1 MKKTVIAV
9 LAAISL
15 AGCNTGT
22 RHLMPDYE
30 SGRHKF
36 ESIDVKD
43 TTKQNTECD
52 IYIPLLFTIGPLSSK
67 SDTSIMS
74 IAKEKNISNI
84 TYVDY
89 QWKFILPFYM
99 EKCYTVYGY

>member
-9 LAAISL
+9 IAGLTL
-15 AGCNTGT
+15 AGCNGGT

-36 ESIDVKD
+36 ESINVKD

-52 IYIPLLFTIGPLSSK
+52 IYMPLLFTMGPLSSK
-67 SDTSIMS
+67 DTSIMS

-89 QWKFILPFYM
+89 QLKYIIPFFIQ
-99 EKCYTVYGY
+99 KCYTVYGY

>member
-1 MKKTVIAV
+1 MKKTVIAMIAG
-9 LAAISL
+9 LTL
-15 AGCNTGT
+15 AGCNGGT

-36 ESIDVKD
+36 ESINVKD

-52 IYIPLLFTIGPLSSK
+52 IYMPLLFTIGPLSSK
-67 SDTSIMS
+67 DTSIMA

-89 QWKFILPFYM
+89 QLKYIIPFFIQ
-99 EKCYTVYGY
+99 KCYTVYGY

>member
-9 LAAISL
+9 IIGLTL
-15 AGCNTGT
+15 AGCNGGT

-36 ESIDVKD
+36 ESINVKD

-52 IYIPLLFTIGPLSSK
+52 IYMPLLFTIGPLSS

-89 QWKFILPFYM
+89 QLKYIIPFFIQ
-99 EKCYTVYGY
+99 KCYTVYGY

>member
-1 MKKTVIAV
+1 MKKTVIAMIAG
-9 LAAISL
+9 LTL
-15 AGCNTGT
+15 AGCNAGT

-36 ESIDVKD
+36 ESINVKD

-52 IYIPLLFTIGPLSSK
+52 IYMPLLFTMGPLSSK

-89 QWKFILPFYM
+89 QLKYIIPFFIQ
-99 EKCYTVYGY
+99 KCYTVYGY

>member
-9 LAAISL
+9 ITGLTL
-15 AGCNTGT
+15 AGCNGGT

-36 ESIDVKD
+36 ESINVKD

-52 IYIPLLFTIGPLSSK
+52 IYMPLLFTIGPLSSK
-67 SDTSIMS
+67 DTSIMS

-89 QWKFILPFYM
+89 QLKYIIPFFIQ
-99 EKCYTVYGY
+99 KCYTVYGY